1 MKEKLNSPFMIYT
14 DLKVFSY
21 QKIMKVKN
29 LKSLIRADIKNMLL
43 IVMTT
48 N

>member
-1 MKEKLNSPFMIYT
+1 MIYT

-21 QKIMKVKN
+21 QKIMKIKN

>member
-1 MKEKLNSPFMIYT
+1 MIYT

-21 QKIMKVKN
+21 QKIMKIKI